1 MVQTNRVTILHWIKK
16 IAQKDEAQRVNI
28 TEDLNNKQ
36 ETANGLFK
44 DLLEQND
51 IKANFWE
58 YM

>member
-28 TEDLNNKQ
+28 TEDLSNKQ

>member
-16 IAQKDEAQRVNI
+16 IAQKNEAQRVNI
-28 TEDLNNKQ
+28 TEDLSNKQ